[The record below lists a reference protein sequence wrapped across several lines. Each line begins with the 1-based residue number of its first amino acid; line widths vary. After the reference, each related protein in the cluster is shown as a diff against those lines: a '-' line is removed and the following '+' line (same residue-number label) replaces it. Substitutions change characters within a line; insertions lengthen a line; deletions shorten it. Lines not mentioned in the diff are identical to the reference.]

1 MKQYL
6 VMASEMKRYDTNT
19 IEQIGILSLVLME
32 RAALVTVEELQ
43 RIYGERRA
51 RVLVVAGCGN
61 NGGDGFAIGRLLMLQ
76 GYCVEFVLIGERAR
90 CSRETAAQIEILSK
104 YGMSVKDAIDGA
116 EYDIVIDALFGI
128 GLSREVTGLYAET
141 IERINRMESFV
152 CSVDIPSGVCAD
164 DGSILGC
171 AVRAD
176 MTVTYGFY
184 KLGQMLYDGAV
195 YCGRVI
201 CREMGINDKSFLG
214 DVPGWYTLR
223 EETGETLLPGRDACG
238 NKGTFGKVLVI
249 AGSSQVCGAAVLAA
263 ESAFRMGA
271 GMIKTVTAE
280 ENRNI
285 LLQAVPESMI
295 LTYDDPGNGTEN
307 GIGKETDDE
316 IQRDAEFEAALSE
329 AFDWADVILIGPGI
343 GVGRQAEM
351 LLGKCLT
358 ESKLPMVID
367 ADGLNLIAEKPYL
380 QELLERAGTG
390 GRTIVLTPH
399 LGEFARLYGCT
410 VRQVKDHMLQYP
422 MELAK
427 RMQAVV
433 VCKDAR
439 TVVTAPGAKA
449 HYLNTTGNDGMA
461 TAGSGDV
468 LAGMIAGL
476 LAQNMSGMEAAVC
489 GVYLHGAAGD
499 LAAQKKTRRS
509 MMATDIIEQ
518 ISHVM
523 EKRAK
528 EC

>member
-6 VMASEMKRYDTNT
+6 VTASEMKRCDTNT
-19 IEQIGILSLVLME
+19 IEQIGIPSLVLME
-32 RAALVTVEELQ
+32 RAALVTVEELR
-43 RIYGERRA
+43 RIYGENKA
-51 RVLVVAGCGN
+51 KVLVVAGCGN

-76 GYCVEFVLIGERAR
+76 GYCVEFVLIGDRAR

-104 YGMSVKDAIDGA
+104 YGMSVKDAIDCA

-141 IERINRMESFV
+141 IEKINRMESFV

-171 AVRAD
+171 AVWAD

-184 KLGQMLYDGAV
+184 KLGQMLYGGAAC
-195 YCGRVI
+195 CGKII
-201 CREMGINDKSFLG
+201 CREMGINEKSFLG

-223 EETGETLLPGRDACG
+223 GETGKTLLPDRNADG

-271 GMIKTVTAE
+271 GMVKTVTAV
-280 ENRNI
+280 ENRTI
-285 LLQAVPESMI
+285 LLQTVPESMI
-295 LTYDDPGNGTEN
+295 LTYREPENETEN
-307 GIGKETDDE
+307 
-316 IQRDAEFEAALSE
+316 DAERKLFETALSE

-343 GVGRQAEM
+343 GTGKQAEM

-380 QELLERAGTG
+380 KELTEKAGTR
-390 GRTIVLTPH
+390 RTIILTPH

-422 MELAK
+422 MELAG

-439 TVVTAPGAKA
+439 TVVTAPGAKE

-476 LAQNMSGMEAAVC
+476 LAQNMNGMEAAVC

>member
-6 VMASEMKRYDTNT
+6 VTASEMKRYDTNT
-19 IEQIGILSLVLME
+19 IEQIGIPSLVLME
-32 RAALVTVEELQ
+32 RAALVTVEELR
-43 RIYGERRA
+43 RIYGENKA
-51 RVLVVAGCGN
+51 KVLVVAGCGN

-76 GYCVEFVLIGERAR
+76 GYCVEFVLIGDRAR

-104 YGMSVKDAIDGA
+104 YGMSVKDAIGCA

-164 DGSILGC
+164 DGRILGC

-184 KLGQMLYDGAV
+184 KLGQMLYGGAAC
-195 YCGRVI
+195 CGRII
-201 CREMGINDKSFLG
+201 CREMGINEKSFLG
-214 DVPGWYTLR
+214 DAPEWYTLR
-223 EETGETLLPGRDACG
+223 EETGETLLPGRDAGG

-263 ESAFRMGA
+263 ESTFRMGA
-271 GMIKTVTAE
+271 GMVKAVTAA
-280 ENRNI
+280 ENRTI
-285 LLQAVPESMI
+285 LLQTVPESMI
-295 LTYDDPGNGTEN
+295 LTYREPEK
-307 GIGKETDDE
+307 GIEKE
-316 IQRDAEFEAALSE
+316 AEREKLEKALSE
-329 AFDWADVILIGPGI
+329 AFDWADVILIGPGT
-343 GVGRQAEM
+343 GTGKQAEM

-380 QELLERAGTG
+380 RELIERAGTR

-399 LGEFARLYGCT
+399 LGEFAGLYGCT
-410 VRQVKDHMLQYP
+410 VRQVKDHLLQYP
-422 MELAK
+422 MELAD

-439 TVVTAPGAKA
+439 TVVTAPGAKE

-468 LAGMIAGL
+468 LSGMIAGL
-476 LAQNMSGMEAAVC
+476 LAQNMSGVEAAVC